1 MIDIRY
7 YRTESGKSPFLSWLE
22 GLKDPRTRAVIKV
35 RIDRL
40 LLGLFGDAKA
50 IAEGI
55 NELRIHIG
63 PGYRVYFGRDGKQ
76 IVLLLCGGSK
86 RTQKNDI
93 NKAKKYW
100 ADYLEVNY
108 GKGKKKK
115 R

>member
-1 MIDIRY
+1 VIKVQY
-7 YRTESGKSPFLSWLE
+7 YKTESGKSPFLEWLE
-22 GLKDPRTRAVIKV
+22 GLKDARSRAVIKV

-40 LLGLFGDAKA
+40 LRGLFGDAKS
-50 IAEGI
+50 IGGGV

-86 RTQKNDI
+86 RTQKSDI
-93 NKAKKYW
+93 SKAKKYW

-108 GKGKKKK
+108 GKDKKKK